1 MQINSGDSAG
11 NFYPAEN
18 AVKLLPVNA
27 VVGPAAVPV
36 DTVETLLAD
45 ATDVNKSLHGHVTIQ
60 NRGPESIFIAVGLS
74 PTVGPGLT
82 VANGIE
88 ILATQSY
95 TIDFWGGSALWA
107 ITTVLQVA
115 PADTRVSGSK
125 KV

>member
-27 VVGPAAVPV
+27 IVGPSAVPV

-60 NRGPESIFIAVGLS
+60 NLGPNSIFIAVGLS
-74 PTVGPGLT
+74 PSTGPGVT
-82 VANGIE
+82 TTNGIE
-88 ILATQSY
+88 INSLSSY
-95 TIDFWGGSALWA
+95 TIDLWGGLALWA
-107 ITTVLQVA
+107 ITTALQVA

>member
-27 VVGPAAVPV
+27 IVGPAAIPV
-36 DTVETLLAD
+36 DIIETLIAD
-45 ATDVNKSLHGHVTIQ
+45 ATDVNKSLHGHVTLQ
-60 NRGPESIFIAVGLS
+60 NLGPNSIFVAVGLS

-82 VANGIE
+82 ILNGLE
-88 ILATQSY
+88 IVATQSY
-95 TIDFWGGSALWA
+95 TIDLWGGLALWG
-107 ITTVLQVA
+107 IGTVLQVA

-125 KV
+125 KI

>member
-27 VVGPAAVPV
+27 LVGPVAVPV
-36 DTVETLLAD
+36 ALVETLLAD
-45 ATDVNKSLHGHVTIQ
+45 ATDVNKSLHGFVTIQ
-60 NRGPESIFIAVGLS
+60 NLGPDSIFIATGLS
-74 PTVGPGLT
+74 ATVGPGLT
-82 VANGIE
+82 VINGIE
-88 ILATQSY
+88 IKTDQSY

-107 ITTVLQVA
+107 ITTVLQVT
-115 PADTRVSGSK
+115 PLDTRVSGAK